1 MKRLLFAVCAVLVV
15 AVTAPLISNLNAQD
29 IFGDSAMKEKASP
42 VVADVADK
50 PAKSPKEEREALAK
64 EFVELIKSRSEM
76 MTKEELQQAIKAATV
91 ENNRIAARRELEKV
105 KTLLTDIAEKHPN
118 TPAGRAAAT
127 GFNAIS
133 QALAG
138 GRREVI
144 FDRPLT
150 PEPDDMFNDP
160 SAAYERP
167 APSNNSRRRARLPE
181 VIDDLDAF
189 GEPSGGKP
197 RSRTKSKPKSSKAP
211 AKKGSRPANGSNN
224 DLFGDGF

>member
-1 MKRLLFAVCAVLVV
+1 MCIR
-15 AVTAPLISNLNAQD
+15 D
-29 IFGDSAMKEKASP
+29 REKASP

-50 PAKSPKEEREALAK
+50 PAKSPKEERDALAK

-167 APSNNSRRRARLPE
+167 APSNNSRRSALGLPRG
-181 VIDDLDAF
+181 IDDFDAF

-197 RSRTKSKPKSSKAP
+197 RSRPKSKPKS
-211 AKKGSRPANGSNN
+211 AKDSTNKGSRPANGSNN